1 MNKRIL
7 KALLGAVSLVLLAT
21 GAARAATIDDLTLKV
36 ALDDTEYALD
46 DPAFAVFAI
55 VTLENEGNG
64 ELIAAAGLSDR
75 IYLRDLVVE
84 RPDGVVLQAN
94 TLKDAQAAEP
104 TMQPPV
110 DVPPPTVCRDEN
122 NKTVQ
127 CEEVEIL
134 YGQDAVSPNEPY
146 SIIYPA
152 PDPGDPDLQSLG
164 VDITANDEFII
175 DRTGY
180 WLVYAKVPVRT
191 YSAVYTERGTI
202 PYARLEEQDFE
213 GFRISNKVRFAV
225 RGDYDGDGFEWYPV
239 DEQNPEDPNNPVD
252 CDDTN
257 ADVYPGATEDL
268 TNNIDDNCDGI
279 IGTVPPAA
287 LYDVEI
293 RVDEHAVGSGNYPP
307 VVTSQLAGIGVRAF
321 NKADPC
327 VQPYDAS
334 RWQHR
339 RPLLLQCIPEA
350 VVPTDNTGVATLQL
364 EAGDWW
370 FIAVYPPGSP
380 LVGGAPGSPNDG
392 SSPIYGVT
400 GINVV
405 DPAPAEGYS
414 SLIKFTRNT
423 SNGKTVPSSWK
434 KRSGSVLLI
443 VQPDYIEWDGET
455 ADYPFV
461 FDTEG
466 DWTVTTSVAP
476 PEGFVADENAL
487 TADVNSE
494 IEAVQFTITDVGS
507 DWVSTGVEYEV
518 KHKDKKEK
526 IKSKIGVK
534 LSKKLAKQKKLPWW
548 GDEAIPPL
556 KTVEKE
562 AAKED
567 KKTTTEKKVK

>member
-7 KALLGAVSLVLLAT
+7 KALLGAVLPGLLAT
-21 GAARAATIDDLTLKV
+21 GVLRAATIDDLTLKL
-36 ALDDTEYALD
+36 ALDDTEYVLG
-46 DPAFAVFAI
+46 DPVFAI
-55 VTLENEGNG
+55 VTLENEGVG
-64 ELIAAAGLSDR
+64 DLIVAAGLGDR

-104 TMQPPV
+104 DMQPPV

-127 CEEVEIL
+127 CEQVEIL
-134 YGQDAVSPNEPY
+134 FGQDADEPY
-146 SIIYPA
+146 SIVYPA
-152 PDPGDPDLQSLG
+152 PDPGDPNLQSLG
-164 VDITANDEFII
+164 VDITADDEFII

-191 YSAVYTERGTI
+191 YTEVYNTRDNIT
-202 PYARLEEQDFE
+202 YARLEDQDFE
-213 GFRISNKVRFAV
+213 GFRISNEVRFAV
-225 RGDYDGDGFEWYPV
+225 RGDYDGDGFEWYPA
-239 DEQNPEDPNNPVD
+239 DTPNPPATPAD

-257 ADVYPGATEDL
+257 AAVNPDATEDL
-268 TNNIDDNCDGI
+268 TNDIDDNCDGI
-279 IGTVPPAA
+279 VGVVPPAA
-287 LYDVEI
+287 LYDVDI
-293 RVDEHAVGSGNYPP
+293 RVDEHAVGSGNYPS
-307 VVTSQLAGIGVRAF
+307 VATSQLAGIGVRAF

-350 VVPTDNTGVATLQL
+350 VVPTDSTGVASFDL
-364 EAGDWW
+364 ESGDWW
-370 FIAVYPPGSP
+370 FIAVYPPGSS
-380 LVGGAPGSPNDG
+380 LTGGAPGSPNDG

-405 DPAPAEGYS
+405 DPVPVGGYS
-414 SLIKFTRNT
+414 SLIKFTRNA
-423 SNGKTVPSSWK
+423 SSGKTVPSSWK

-443 VQPDYIEWDGET
+443 VQPDYVEWDGET
-455 ADYPFV
+455 AEYPFV
-461 FDTEG
+461 FDTVG
-466 DWTVTTSVAP
+466 DWTVTTAVTP
-476 PEGFVADENAL
+476 PEGFVADETAL

-507 DWVSTGVEYEV
+507 DWVSTDVEYDV
-518 KHKDKKEK
+518 KHKGKTEK

-548 GDEAIPPL
+548 GDESMPAL
-556 KTVEKE
+556 KKIDKK
-562 AAKED
+562 AAKDEN
-567 KKTTTEKKVK
+567 TSREKKSK